1 MRLDELE
8 ILEHDFDLFVALDD
22 ADKIEFLF
30 DATEIGMEEAVVK
43 HVTKLAERYAPKTPI
58 IQSEDF
64 QVGMYRLCVTSFP
77 NKIHLNSNSL
87 KAIRQFVRKIF
98 NDGVLLWPLDEKK
111 SEYDIYKFF
120 KAYKILGRVGPFCEN

>member
-43 HVTKLAERYAPKTPI
+43 HVTKLAEQFAPKTPI

-64 QVGMYRLCVTSFP
+64 EF
-77 NKIHLNSNSL
+77 K
-87 KAIRQFVRKIF
+87 QF
-98 NDGVLLWPLDEKK
+98 K
-111 SEYDIYKFF
+111 SY
-120 KAYKILGRVGPFCEN
+120 